1 MAYAKCTK
9 MSKYEKKRKKIET
22 DLSTQKIE
30 KNTINSSFPQSYPH
44 YPHYRAW
51 KVWII
56 IVKKRTGVL

>member
-30 KNTINSSFPQSYPH
+30 KDTINSSFPQSYPH
-44 YPHYRAW
+44 YPH
-51 KVWII
+51 
-56 IVKKRTGVL
+56 